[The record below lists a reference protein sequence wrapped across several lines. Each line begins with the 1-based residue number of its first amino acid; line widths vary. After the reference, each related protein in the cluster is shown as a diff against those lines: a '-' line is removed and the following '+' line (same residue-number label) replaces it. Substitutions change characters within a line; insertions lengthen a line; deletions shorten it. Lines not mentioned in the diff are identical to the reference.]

1 MPCNQSFRAQG
12 RHEALSADAGERSRL
27 HRTAAAAAARTR
39 AAHAQ
44 CARDRRSGMTDQ
56 STAHAHPTGRIRIC
70 PTQNSRP
77 LQKLWLTPTLGTSRR
92 AGLERESLPPA
103 ERPHVVG
110 ACTTSRA
117 RPAQLRRQAAAAQPK
132 GSASRRAHP
141 HSRRRETQ
149 CKRPPRR
156 LPPSTTHTSALPE
169 GRGIMCTST
178 QLAATA
184 SGRARRPQSQ
194 PNLNG
199 SARRLQGGLAWPI
212 RTRSRER
219 VPRNCAGK
227 RRQPSQKGWR
237 ADGLIPTPGAAKPNA
252 SAHCAGSRRR
262 RPTRVRSGEA
272 VALCAL
278 PHSWQPRQAAVH
290 AAFRASRT

>member
-1 MPCNQSFRAQG
+1 
-12 RHEALSADAGERSRL
+12 
-27 HRTAAAAAARTR
+27 
-39 AAHAQ
+39 
-44 CARDRRSGMTDQ
+44 MTDQ

-149 CKRPPRR
+149 CERPLRR
-156 LPPSTTHTSALPE
+156 LPPSTTHTSALRG
-169 GRGIMCTST
+169 GRGTMCTST

-184 SGRARRPQSQ
+184 SGRARSLQSQ
-194 PNLNG
+194 PNLAYRPLPSG
-199 SARRLQGGLAWPI
+199 DWGRQMSPI
-212 RTRSRER
+212 HEQ
-219 VPRNCAGK
+219 NH
-227 RRQPSQKGWR
+227 
-237 ADGLIPTPGAAKPNA
+237 AKQT
-252 SAHCAGSRRR
+252 S
-262 RPTRVRSGEA
+262 
-272 VALCAL
+272 
-278 PHSWQPRQAAVH
+278 
-290 AAFRASRT
+290 